1 MPDADLI
8 SRIAEAAESP
18 PSTGP
23 ETELRYRKFIIAGI
37 LDKRY
42 AIPATVIREI
52 VIDVS
57 LHYVPFVPPYIR
69 GFVNRHGE
77 PFTVVDLGVL
87 FEQKVTEER
96 SFLVLNL
103 PDDQLAFL
111 VSDIHEIV
119 KVPESDVFPITEK
132 LEDERF
138 FEGSVRLG
146 TSDVFIVSVD
156 GIRTRMAGDLGKP

>member
-1 MPDADLI
+1 MPESDLI
-8 SRIAEAAESP
+8 NKITEAAEFTQSV
-18 PSTGP
+18 GQ
-23 ETELRYRKFIIAGI
+23 EAEVRYRKFIIVGI
-37 LDKRY
+37 MDKRF

-52 VIDVS
+52 VIDVP
-57 LHYVPFVPPYIR
+57 LHFVPFVPPYIS

-77 PFTVVDLGVL
+77 PYTVVDLGVL
-87 FEQKVTEER
+87 FEQKATEER

-119 KVPESDVFPITEK
+119 KVPESDAFPITEK

-146 TSDVFIVSVD
+146 TDDVFIVSVD
-156 GIRTRMAGDLGKP
+156 GIRTRLAGDLGKP

>member
-1 MPDADLI
+1 MADTDLI
-8 SRIAEAAESP
+8 SKIAQAAES
-18 PSTGP
+18 SQSAAQGNDV
-23 ETELRYRKFIIAGI
+23 RYRKFIVTGI
-37 LDKRY
+37 LNRRC
-42 AIPATVIREI
+42 AIPATMIREI
-52 VIDVS
+52 VIDVPI
-57 LHYVPFVPPYIR
+57 HFVPFVPPYIR

-77 PFTVVDLGVL
+77 PYTVVDLGVL
-87 FEQKVTEER
+87 FEQEATKER

-119 KVPESDVFPITEK
+119 KVPESAVFPITEK
-132 LEDERF
+132 LEDARF

-146 TSDVFIVSVD
+146 SDDVFIVSVE

>member
-8 SRIAEAAESP
+8 SNIAKAAESIQ
-18 PSTGP
+18 STDQDA
-23 ETELRYRKFIIAGI
+23 ELRYRKFIIVGI
-37 LDKRY
+37 MDKRY

-52 VIDVS
+52 VIDVPI
-57 LHYVPFVPPYIR
+57 HFVPFVPPYIR

-77 PFTVVDLGVL
+77 PYTVVDLGVL
-87 FEQKVTEER
+87 FDQKVTEER

-111 VSDIHEIV
+111 VSDIFEIV

-146 TSDVFIVSVD
+146 TENVFIVSVE
-156 GIRTRMAGDLGKP
+156 GIRTRMAGDLGKS

>member
-1 MPDADLI
+1 MPESDLI
-8 SRIAEAAESP
+8 AKITEAAESIQ
-18 PSTGP
+18 SADQ
-23 ETELRYRKFIIAGI
+23 ETELRYRKFIIVGI
-37 LDKRY
+37 MDKRC
-42 AIPATVIREI
+42 AIPAAVIREI
-52 VIDVS
+52 VIDVPI
-57 LHYVPFVPPYIR
+57 HFVPFVPPYIR

-77 PFTVVDLGVL
+77 PYTVVDLGVL
-87 FEQKVTEER
+87 FEQKATEER

-111 VSDIHEIV
+111 VSDIHEIL

-132 LEDERF
+132 LEDDRF

-146 TSDVFIVSVD
+146 SQDVFIVSVD

>member
-1 MPDADLI
+1 MPDSDLI
-8 SRIAEAAESP
+8 SRIAEA
-18 PSTGP
+18 TGTNQAADH
-23 ETELRYRKFIIAGI
+23 EKDVRYRKFIVTGI
-37 LDKRY
+37 LDKRC

-52 VIDVS
+52 VIDVPI
-57 LHYVPFVPPYIR
+57 HFVPFVPPYIR
-69 GFVNRHGE
+69 GFINRHGE
-77 PFTVVDLGVL
+77 PYTVVDLGVL
-87 FEQKVTEER
+87 FEQTATKER

-103 PDDQLAFL
+103 HDDQLAFL

-132 LEDERF
+132 LKDERF

-146 TSDVFIVSVD
+146 TEDVFIVSVD

>member
-1 MPDADLI
+1 MADSDLI
-8 SRIAEAAESP
+8 SRIAEAV
-18 PSTGP
+18 
-23 ETELRYRKFIIAGI
+23 ETSQSADQEAELRYRKFIIAGI
-37 LDKRY
+37 LDKRC

-52 VIDVS
+52 VIDVPI
-57 LHYVPFVPPYIR
+57 HFVPFVPPYIR
-69 GFVNRHGE
+69 GFINRHGE
-77 PFTVVDLGVL
+77 PYTVVDLGVL
-87 FEQKVTEER
+87 FEQEATKER

-146 TSDVFIVSVD
+146 TDDVFIVSVD
-156 GIRTRMAGDLGKP
+156 GIRTRMAGDLGQP

>member
-1 MPDADLI
+1 MADQDLI
-8 SRIAEAAESP
+8 SRIAEAGEANQSADQEV
-18 PSTGP
+18 
-23 ETELRYRKFIIAGI
+23 ELCYRKFIIAGI
-37 LDKRY
+37 KDKRY

-52 VIDVS
+52 VIDVP
-57 LHYVPFVPPYIR
+57 LHFVPFVPPYIS

-77 PFTVVDLGVL
+77 PYTVVDLGVL

-103 PDDQLAFL
+103 PDDQLSFL

-119 KVPESDVFPITEK
+119 KVPESDIFPITEK

-146 TSDVFIVSVD
+146 TNDVFIVSVD
-156 GIRTRMAGDLGKP
+156 GIRTRLAGDLGQP